1 MNMME
6 ILINE
11 CDWKSVDKTRRLTE
25 IIDDLKNVGWEK
37 FGHNGTIILFKDTTE
52 EKAKTELERLEIK
65 EIKAEVWEEE
75 LYYNNI
81 F

>member
-1 MNMME
+1 MME

-11 CDWKSVDKTRRLTE
+11 SDWKSAGKTRRLTE
-25 IIDDLKNVGWEK
+25 IIETLKNIGWEK
-37 FGHNGTIILFKDTTE
+37 FGHSGTIVLFKDMTE
-52 EKAKTELERLEIK
+52 DKASIELESMGINEV
-65 EIKAEVWEEE
+65 KAEVWEEE

>member
-1 MNMME
+1 ME

-11 CDWKSVDKTRRLTE
+11 SDWKSAGKTRRLTE
-25 IIDDLKNVGWEK
+25 IIETLKNVGWEK
-37 FGHNGTIILFKDTTE
+37 FGHNGTIVLFKDMAE
-52 EKAKTELERLEIK
+52 DKASIELESLGIN

>member
-1 MNMME
+1 MME

-11 CDWKSVDKTRRLTE
+11 YDWKSPNKTRRLIE
-25 IIDDLKNVGWEK
+25 IIENLKDSGWEK
-37 FGHNGTIILFKDTTE
+37 FGHGGTIVLFKDTTE
-52 EKAKTELERLEIK
+52 EKANIELERLGINEV
-65 EIKAEVWEEE
+65 KAEIWEEE

>member
-1 MNMME
+1 MME

-11 CDWKSVDKTRRLTE
+11 SDWKSIGKTRRLTE
-25 IIDDLKNVGWEK
+25 IIDTLKSVGWEK

-52 EKAKTELERLEIK
+52 EGAKTELDRLKIN

>member
-1 MNMME
+1 ME

-11 CDWKSVDKTRRLTE
+11 YDWKAPKKVRRLTE
-25 IIDDLKNVGWEK
+25 IIERLKDSGWEK
-37 FGHNGTIILFKDTTE
+37 FGHNGTIVLFKDTTK
-52 EKAKTELERLEIK
+52 EKADIELKRLGIDEV
-65 EIKAEVWEEE
+65 EAEVWEEE

>member
-1 MNMME
+1 MME

-11 CDWKSVDKTRRLTE
+11 YDWKSADKTRRLTE
-25 IIDDLKNVGWEK
+25 IIEALKNVGWEK
-37 FGHNGTIILFKDTTE
+37 FGHSGTIILFKDTTE
-52 EKAKTELERLEIK
+52 EKAKTELERLKIS
-65 EIKAEVWEEE
+65 EIKAEIWEEE

>member
-1 MNMME
+1 MME

-11 CDWKSVDKTRRLTE
+11 FDWKSPEKTRRLTE
-25 IIDDLKNVGWEK
+25 IIEMLKDIGWEK
-37 FGHNGTIILFKDTTE
+37 FGHSGTIVLFKDTTE
-52 EKAKTELERLEIK
+52 EKAKIELERLGINEV
-65 EIKAEVWEEE
+65 KAAVWEEE

>member
-1 MNMME
+1 MME

-11 CDWKSVDKTRRLTE
+11 YDWKNSNKRLVE
-25 IIDDLKNVGWEK
+25 IIEKLKNSGWEK
-37 FGHNGTIILFKDTTE
+37 FGHNGTIVLFKDTTK
-52 EKAKTELERLEIK
+52 EKADTELKRLGIK
-65 EIKAEVWEEE
+65 EVKAEVWEEE

>member
-1 MNMME
+1 MME

-11 CDWKSVDKTRRLTE
+11 YDWKAPKKVRRLTE
-25 IIDDLKNVGWEK
+25 IVERLKSSGWEK
-37 FGHNGTIILFKDTTE
+37 FGHSGTIVLFKDTTK
-52 EKAKTELERLEIK
+52 EKADIELKRLGINEV
-65 EIKAEVWEEE
+65 KAEVWEEE